1 MGTKSFDN
9 MNIVKRIIMSR
20 NRSLARKLHL
30 KVIPDEISDFYT
42 TVVRDTIN
50 YREQNDVVRN
60 DFMNLLIELKNSKA
74 DNALTLNQVAA
85 QCFIFF
91 LAG

>member
-1 MGTKSFDN
+1 M
-9 MNIVKRIIMSR
+9 
-20 NRSLARKLHL
+20 ARKLHL